1 MTDAT
6 RSEELAETL
15 LYSSSTTP
23 LSLLTALVLDTETTS
38 IDPREAR
45 LVQIGA
51 IGLRQG
57 RIDEE
62 DVFDTIVNP
71 QMSVPDASSR
81 IHGLTTADV
90 ANAPTFA
97 DLLPRLESFLADR
110 LLIGYA
116 IDFDMAVLKRE
127 YALNRRRWIEPRTL
141 DIIPLARAIG
151 SIMPDYSLDAI
162 AAALN
167 VEIAGRHT
175 AMGDARATAE
185 IFLKLVP
192 LLKQRGVRTLAEAR
206 EYGRQGEFDALARDA
221 TRSERGIMARIDSFP
236 YRNRVADV
244 MSTPPL
250 LMPPSLTL
258 REVLSI
264 MMKHKVS
271 SIFIEPESA
280 TDGSGIITERDVL
293 RLLERQSEGALKLRA
308 GSVASK
314 PLHAIKEG
322 DFLYRAIGRM
332 NRLRVRHLA
341 VTDRDGRIVGALSAR
356 DLLRQRA
363 GDMIQLGDALDQSS
377 TPEELHDAWSRLP
390 HVVAGLFAEK
400 LDAREITAIISHEL
414 CNATRRAA
422 ELAAAEL
429 ASEES
434 PPAELRFAVMVLG
447 SGGRGESL
455 LALDQDNAIVF
466 DSGES
471 EGNVD
476 RWLEK
481 LGHRLN
487 DILHDIG
494 VPLCKGGVM
503 ARNAKWRKSAA
514 AWRAQLADWLSRA
527 DPQDVLN
534 ADIFFD
540 AIPVFGDDALAE
552 ELLKDAVA
560 AAAQKPGFLH
570 LMAVNGV
577 RAENLLGW
585 FGRLRTD
592 ERGHVDL
599 KLNGLMPIFSGARI
613 LALKHQVYE
622 RSTAARL
629 KAVKNMPG
637 MPVTLIDHLL
647 EAHGILLGQILEQ
660 QLRDIERGLKPSNKV
675 AVSELTLYQRERIRW
690 ALEQVQSVPGLL
702 GDPFG

>member
-1 MTDAT
+1 MADAT
-6 RSEELAETL
+6 TSEELENTL
-15 LYSSSTTP
+15 LYSSPNTP
-23 LSLLTALVLDTETTS
+23 LSLLTALVLDMETTS

-51 IGLRQG
+51 IGLLKGQ
-57 RIDEE
+57 IDEG
-62 DVFDTIVNP
+62 DVFDTLVNP
-71 QMSVPDASSR
+71 QIAMPDASSR

-90 ANAPTFA
+90 ANAPIFA
-97 DLLPRLESFLADR
+97 DLLPRFESFLANR

-116 IDFDMAVLKRE
+116 IDFNMAVLKRE
-127 YALNRRRWIEPRTL
+127 YALSRRPWIEPRVL
-141 DIIPLARAIG
+141 DIIPLTRALG
-151 SIMPDYSLDAI
+151 SIMPEYSLDSI

-167 VEIAGRHT
+167 VEIDSSHT
-175 AMGDARATAE
+175 ALADARATAE

-192 LLKQRGVRTLAEAR
+192 LLKQRGVRTLAEAQ
-206 EYGRQGEFDALARDA
+206 EYSRQGEFEAIAKDA
-221 TRSERGIMARIDSFP
+221 TRPDRSIMARIDSFS
-236 YRNRVADV
+236 YRHRVADV
-244 MSTPPL
+244 MSTPSL

-264 MMKHKVS
+264 MMKHEVS
-271 SIFIEPESA
+271 SVFIEAEGA
-280 TDGSGIITERDVL
+280 TDSPGIITERDVL
-293 RLLERQSEGALKLRA
+293 RVLERQSEGALKLRA

-314 PLHAIKEG
+314 PLHAIREG
-322 DFLYRAIGRM
+322 DFLYRAMGRM

-341 VTDRDGRIVGALSAR
+341 VIDKDGKIVGALSAR
-356 DLLRQRA
+356 DLLRQRE
-363 GDMIQLGDALDQSS
+363 GDLTQLGDSLDQAS
-377 TPEELHDAWSRLP
+377 TPEELHDAWSKLP
-390 HVVAGLFAEK
+390 RVVGGLFAEK
-400 LDAREITAIISHEL
+400 LDAREISAIISHEL
-414 CNATRRAA
+414 CNATRRAV

-455 LALDQDNAIVF
+455 LALDQYNAIVF

-471 EGNVD
+471 EGDVD

-487 DILHDIG
+487 DMLHDIG
-494 VPLCKGGVM
+494 VPFCTEGVM

-514 AWRAQLADWLSRA
+514 AWRAQLADWLSRV
-527 DPQDVLN
+527 DPQDILN

-540 AIPVFGDDALAE
+540 AIPVFGDDSLAE
-552 ELLKDAVA
+552 ELLKDSVA
-560 AAAQKPGFLH
+560 AAAQTPVFLR

-592 ERGHVDL
+592 ERGQIDL
-599 KLNGLMPIFSGARI
+599 KLNGLMPICSGARV
-613 LALKHQVYE
+613 LALKHQIYE

-629 KAVKNMPG
+629 KAVRNMPG
-637 MPVTLIDHLL
+637 MPETLIDHLL
-647 EAHGILLGQILEQ
+647 EAHGILLSQILEL

-690 ALEQVQSVPGLL
+690 ALEQVRSVPDLL

>member
-1 MTDAT
+1 MAGAT
-6 RSEELAETL
+6 TSGELAETL
-15 LYSSSTTP
+15 LYSSPTTP
-23 LSLLTALVLDTETTS
+23 LSLLSALVLDTETTS
-38 IDPREAR
+38 IDPRVAR

-51 IGLRQG
+51 IGLRKGQ
-57 RIDEE
+57 IDED
-62 DVFDTIVNP
+62 DVFEALVNP
-71 QMSVPDASSR
+71 QMNIPETSSR

-97 DLLPRLESFLADR
+97 ELLPRFESFLTNR

-127 YALNRRRWIEPRTL
+127 YALNRQRWIEPRTL
-141 DIIPLARAIG
+141 DIRPLARAIG

-167 VEIAGRHT
+167 VEIGGRHT
-175 AMGDARATAE
+175 ALGDARATAE

-206 EYGRQGEFDALARDA
+206 DYGRQGEFDAIAMDG
-221 TRSERGIMARIDSFP
+221 TRPERGVMARIDSFP
-236 YRNRVADV
+236 YRHRVADV
-244 MSTPPL
+244 MSAPPL

-271 SIFIEPESA
+271 SVFIEPEKA
-280 TDGSGIITERDVL
+280 TDSSGIVTERDVL
-293 RLLERQSEGALKLRA
+293 RMLELQSEGALKLRA

-314 PLHAIKEG
+314 PLHAIREG
-322 DFLYRAIGRM
+322 DFLYRAMGRM
-332 NRLRVRHLA
+332 NRLRIRHLA
-341 VTDRDGRIVGALSAR
+341 VTDRDGKIVGALSAR

-377 TPEELHDAWSRLP
+377 SAEELNDAWSRLH
-390 HVVAGLFAEK
+390 HVVRGLFAEK

-414 CNATRRAA
+414 CNATRRATELVAA
-422 ELAAAEL
+422 ELAA
-429 ASEES
+429 EEP

-471 EGNVD
+471 EEEVD

-487 DILHDIG
+487 DLLDDIG

-503 ARNAKWRKSAA
+503 ARNPKWRKSAA
-514 AWRAQLADWLSRA
+514 SWRAQLADWLSRA
-527 DPQDVLN
+527 DPQDILN

-540 AIPVFGDDALAE
+540 AIPVFGDDTLAE
-552 ELLKDAVA
+552 ELLKDSVA
-560 AAAQKPGFLH
+560 AASQTPGFLH

-577 RAENLLGW
+577 PVENLLGW

-592 ERGHVDL
+592 ERGQIDL

-613 LALKHQVYE
+613 LALKHQIYE
-622 RSTAARL
+622 RSTAGRL
-629 KAVKNMPG
+629 KAVRNMPG
-637 MPVTLIDHLL
+637 MQETLIDHLL
-647 EAHGILLGQILEQ
+647 EAHGILLNQILEQ
-660 QLRDIERGLKPSNKV
+660 QLRDIDRGLKPSNKV
-675 AVSELTLYQRERIRW
+675 AVNELTPYQRERIRW
-690 ALEQVQSVPGLL
+690 ALEQVRSVPGLL